1 MGKEADCVVMRAKA
15 VSDDGGCEDASSE
28 WEYRAGNVFYPTTS
42 LLAFIHPQLHA
53 TPPTMPENNG
63 RYWTSGHAVQPPPPS
78 NVQCRPTHS
87 RKRVIHRVYA
97 RLAAASGSLAMASER
112 VGWACVHTA
121 CEHETEKTSVVRSLL
136 GNSQPFE
143 YVIATDVT
151 AKQRST
157 TV

>member
-1 MGKEADCVVMRAKA
+1 
-15 VSDDGGCEDASSE
+15 
-28 WEYRAGNVFYPTTS
+28 
-42 LLAFIHPQLHA
+42 
-53 TPPTMPENNG
+53 
-63 RYWTSGHAVQPPPPS
+63 
-78 NVQCRPTHS
+78 
-87 RKRVIHRVYA
+87 
-97 RLAAASGSLAMASER
+97 MASER